1 MVSADEAYAICYEQ
15 INQPEI
21 GWPEKPEIVVTST
34 IEREH
39 SWVFYYQS
47 KPYVQDGDFS
57 QSLVGNG
64 PCVVLK
70 SDGRFAF
77 TATYPP
83 IEERICEAEAW
94 LLSAGDTG
102 ARSVVTHN

>member
-1 MVSADEAYAICYEQ
+1 MVSADEAYAICYAQ
-15 INQPEI
+15 INQPDLS
-21 GWPEKPEIVVTST
+21 WPEKPEIIVTST
-34 IEREH
+34 TEGEH

-47 KPYVQDGDFS
+47 KPYVEDGDFG

-77 TATYPP
+77 TATFPP
-83 IEERICEAEAW
+83 IEERVSETESW
-94 LLSAGDTG
+94 LLSGGSAGG
-102 ARSVVTHN
+102 RSVVAHQ

>member
-1 MVSADEAYAICYEQ
+1 MISQGEAYAICYAQ
-15 INQPEI
+15 INQPDRA
-21 GWPEKPEIVVTST
+21 WPEKPEIVVTST
-34 IEREH
+34 EEREQ

-47 KPYVQDGDFS
+47 KPYVDHGDFG

-77 TATYPP
+77 TATFPP
-83 IEERICEAEAW
+83 IDERVFEAEAW
-94 LLSAGDTG
+94 LLMGGNAG
-102 ARSVVTHN
+102 ARSVVAHK

>member
-1 MVSADEAYAICYEQ
+1 MVTEDKAYAICYAQ
-15 INQPEI
+15 INQPDF
-21 GWPEKPEIVVTST
+21 GWPEKPEIVITST
-34 IEREH
+34 MEREH

-47 KPYVQDGDFS
+47 KPYVEHGDFG

-77 TATYPP
+77 SATFPP
-83 IEERICEAEAW
+83 IEERVSEAEAW
-94 LLSAGDTG
+94 LLSGGDTG
-102 ARSVVTHN
+102 ARSVVAHK

>member
-1 MVSADEAYAICYEQ
+1 MLSQREAYAVCYAQ
-15 INQPEI
+15 INQPDL

-34 IEREH
+34 VEREQ

-47 KPYVQDGDFS
+47 KPYVDNGDFG

-70 SDGRFAF
+70 SDGRFVF
-77 TATYPP
+77 TATFPP
-83 IEERICEAEAW
+83 IDERVSEAEAW
-94 LLSAGDTG
+94 LLTGGNAG
-102 ARSVVTHN
+102 ARSVVAHK